1 MKSIIVLLAKGFE
14 EIEALT
20 PVDYLRRRDI
30 LVDLISIEDDL
41 EVEGAHGIKVL
52 ADKNFKD
59 IDFSAYDGLIIPG
72 GMPGAANLRDDSRV
86 IKLVKD
92 FNNNHKLVSAIC
104 AGPIVL
110 EEAKILDGKNVTSYP
125 GFEDQLSGTYV
136 EDRVV
141 RDGNLIT
148 ARGPAIAVDFTIE
161 ILDYLLG
168 NKDVL
173 DLKNDILY

>member
-1 MKSIIVLLAKGFE
+1 MKNIIVLLANRFE

-20 PVDYLRRRDI
+20 PVDYLRRRGI
-30 LVDLISIEDDL
+30 LVDLVSIEEDL
-41 EVEGAHGIKVL
+41 EVEGAHGIKVM

-125 GFEDQLSGTYV
+125 GFEDQLSGDYL
-136 EDRVV
+136 EDKVV
-141 RDGNLIT
+141 RDENIIT

-168 NKDVL
+168 SKDVV